1 MATSVHRCMDQSM
14 DEGVDGQWLSYAELA
29 EIRRIDKASALKLA
43 IRRGWPRQK
52 NNHGQIQVCAP
63 RWTGCSRPSVY
74 GT

>member
-43 IRRGWPRQK
+43 IRRGR
-52 NNHGQIQVCAP
+52 VA
-63 RWTGCSRPSVY
+63 TA
-74 GT
+74 GTHRGYARS